1 MVNSA
6 NYGAIV
12 PRFKHKRLRLLVA
25 FTALTFGFG
34 AAHVQSNQVH
44 RPFAGGTSGSD
55 LSSEVGIRP
64 VGSKSQEGDHPSCAP
79 SVIVAPFGS
88 SQSPSGAKPGGAGSK
103 GRSADSVLIP
113 LVGSVGL
120 CSDVGFTAKDF
131 NNCITQVEKSGCKKI
146 ALHIKSGGGRVDTKE
161 AIQHTVLGLRAK
173 GYRVVAII
181 EDAGSAAA
189 LIALA
194 CDEWYALPGA
204 RLGAA
209 ATVLSDGEH
218 TISFEKA
225 LEQDPTLKAKYQ
237 SFASA
242 KDAEACRATGR
253 PPELA
258 AAMKEKKATLF
269 YTPDIGFTSLRQ
281 NGSSIELDSDETILT
296 LTTTQLVDYKL
307 AKPAATVEEAQN
319 EIGVFDEAVSKKM
332 ATTIQKMSK
341 EVASL
346 MTACDKLA
354 AEYKRH
360 SLPGS
365 RQSEARRERMR
376 DEAEQKFGKKLEDLV
391 QLLNTP

>member
-1 MVNSA
+1 
-6 NYGAIV
+6 
-12 PRFKHKRLRLLVA
+12 
-25 FTALTFGFG
+25 
-34 AAHVQSNQVH
+34 
-44 RPFAGGTSGSD
+44 
-55 LSSEVGIRP
+55 
-64 VGSKSQEGDHPSCAP
+64 
-79 SVIVAPFGS
+79 
-88 SQSPSGAKPGGAGSK
+88 
-103 GRSADSVLIP
+103 VLIP

-120 CSDVGFTAKDF
+120 CDGVGFTAKDF

-209 ATVLSDGEH
+209 A
-218 TISFEKA
+218 
-225 LEQDPTLKAKYQ
+225 
-237 SFASA
+237 
-242 KDAEACRATGR
+242 
-253 PPELA
+253 
-258 AAMKEKKATLF
+258 MKEKRATLF

-307 AKPAATVEEAQN
+307 AKRAATVEEAQN
-319 EIGVFDEAVSKKM
+319 AIGVFDEAVSKKV
-332 ATTIQKMSK
+332 AATIQKMSK
-341 EVASL
+341 EVANL
-346 MTACDKLA
+346 LAACDKLA
-354 AEYKRH
+354 AEHKRH

-365 RQSEARRERMR
+365 RQTEGLRQRMLL
-376 DEAEQKFGKKLEDLV
+376 EAEQKFDKKLKALV